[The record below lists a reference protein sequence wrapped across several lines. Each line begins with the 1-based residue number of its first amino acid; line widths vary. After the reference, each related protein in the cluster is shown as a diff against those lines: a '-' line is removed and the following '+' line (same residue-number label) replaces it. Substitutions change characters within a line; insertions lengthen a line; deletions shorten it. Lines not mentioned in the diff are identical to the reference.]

1 MTEPAEL
8 YKDPLGTSCDT
19 AAELIPQLPRIMR
32 GKGWLRAAA
41 LMERW
46 LNNPA
51 NSNAELGTPDIH
63 TVSMS
68 WVVSFERAARV
79 FDQMVIDRIWMNE
92 AGRAELID
100 RLIKNNNL
108 PPSTQGTSRTFGEL
122 PVNICPPTQ
131 CRAALHDK
139 FHIQTRQVQQSALT
153 APMDEL
159 TAALANF
166 AFHIVAVG
174 DVRFLGAEKAGSRY
188 RVSIRRIG
196 IYVRDTYDFDDRGHR
211 FSQPLGVWDCNPEY
225 VGKNTLRG
233 RYLDNESFR
242 TWRNKHGRGRGGDY
256 LVFSDIHWREVNDT
270 FEFVR

>member
-8 YKDPLGTSCDT
+8 YEDPLGASCDT
-19 AAELIPQLPRIMR
+19 TAELIPQLPRIMR
-32 GKGWLRAAA
+32 NKSWLRAAA

-51 NSNAELGTPDIH
+51 NSNAEQGTPDIH

-68 WVVSFERAARV
+68 WIVSFERAARV

-92 AGRAELID
+92 AGRGQIEQSLVTNG
-100 RLIKNNNL
+100 LL
-108 PPSTQGTSRTFGEL
+108 PSAQGASRTFGEL

-139 FHIQTRQVQQSALT
+139 FHIQTRRVQQSVLT

-174 DVRFLGAEKAGSRY
+174 EVRFLGTEKTGSRY
-188 RVSIRRIG
+188 QVSIRRVG
-196 IYVRDTYDFDDRGHR
+196 IYARDTYDFDDRGHR
-211 FSQPLGVWDCNPEY
+211 IAQPLGVWDCNPEY
-225 VGKNTLRG
+225 VGTNTLRG
-233 RYLDNESFR
+233 RYLNNESFR
-242 TWRNKHGRGRGGDY
+242 NWRDKHGKGRGGDY